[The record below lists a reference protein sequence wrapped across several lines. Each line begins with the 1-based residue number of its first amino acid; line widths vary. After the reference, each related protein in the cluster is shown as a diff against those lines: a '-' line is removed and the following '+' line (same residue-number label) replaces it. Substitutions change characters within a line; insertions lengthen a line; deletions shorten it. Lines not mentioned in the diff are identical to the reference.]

1 MVYEQK
7 LLVLSSCLLY
17 SIVFATLFLPFS
29 IAFFIACNQNN
40 SRNRQTANA
49 NKLTKA
55 KERNLLIT
63 AHCTLTSV
71 WPSCF
76 LRGQVCCTDYRQ
88 QNGVHA
94 TVFWV
99 WTSELGC
106 TQLLEKNGEK
116 RKFWGR
122 LVDRLQAVPL
132 QSVESKLG
140 RTGKSE
146 MAEGELPLGFLF
158 FTFTRLAPFPCSHD
172 HPGDWSQSNL
182 WKV

>member
-7 LLVLSSCLLY
+7 LLVLYSCLLY

-63 AHCTLTSV
+63 AHWTLTSV

-76 LRGQVCCTDYRQ
+76 LRGHVCCTDYRQ

-106 TQLLEKNGEK
+106 TQLLEKKEK
-116 RKFWGR
+116 KENAG
-122 LVDRLQAVPL
+122 VDLWIDCKQSLFSQWSLSSAGLERVKWLRGSFPL
-132 QSVESKLG
+132 ASC
-140 RTGKSE
+140 
-146 MAEGELPLGFLF
+146 FLLS
-158 FTFTRLAPFPCSHD
+158 LA
-172 HPGDWSQSNL
+172 
-182 WKV
+182 